1 MIVVAEILKLC
12 RERNYFMRY
21 KNGDNNRSLSLKLLP
36 ETMNALA
43 ETGFIK
49 LNNIEKK
56 SNLINMSVDPVVA
69 KKMEE
74 FIDNHP
80 KMTLLDLTQV
90 LMLYSGKFLMK
101 PINSTS
107 NYQKLPSFA
116 PDKSK
121 GKNWDKSIENW
132 LIS

>member
-36 ETMNALA
+36 ETIDALA

-49 LNNIEKK
+49 LNGKEKK
-56 SNLINMSVDPVVA
+56 SNTINMSVDPVVA

-74 FIDNHP
+74 FIDTHP
-80 KMTLLDLTQV
+80 KMSLLDLTQV

-101 PINSTS
+101 PINSTA

-116 PDKSK
+116 PDKNK
-121 GKNWDKSIENW
+121 DKNWDKSIENW

>member
-1 MIVVAEILKLC
+1 MIVVSEILKLC

-21 KNGDNNRSLSLKLLP
+21 KNGDNNRSLTLKLLP
-36 ETMNALA
+36 KTMAALA
-43 ETGFIK
+43 DIDFIK
-49 LNNIEKK
+49 LNDENKK

-74 FIDNHP
+74 FIDTHP
-80 KMTLLDLTQV
+80 KITLLNLTQV

-116 PDKSK
+116 PDKK
-121 GKNWDKSIENW
+121 EEKNWDKSIENW

>member
-1 MIVVAEILKLC
+1 
-12 RERNYFMRY
+12 
-21 KNGDNNRSLSLKLLP
+21 
-36 ETMNALA
+36 
-43 ETGFIK
+43 
-49 LNNIEKK
+49 
-56 SNLINMSVDPVVA
+56 MSVDPIIA

-101 PINSTS
+101 PINSTKE
-107 NYQKLPSFA
+107 YQKLPSFA
-116 PDKSK
+116 PDKTK
-121 GKNWDKSIENW
+121 DKNWDKSIESW

>member
-36 ETMNALA
+36 ETIDALA

-49 LNNIEKK
+49 LNGKEKK
-56 SNLINMSVDPVVA
+56 SNTINMSVDPVVA

-74 FIDNHP
+74 FISDP
-80 KMTLLDLTQV
+80 SAVSLRILEKVVRQRAPAQPLTEPGMHCFMRSIRV
-90 LMLYSGKFLMK
+90 TSKRDLYSF
-101 PINSTS
+101 
-107 NYQKLPSFA
+107 PSG
-116 PDKSK
+116 SR
-121 GKNWDKSIENW
+121 
-132 LIS
+132 